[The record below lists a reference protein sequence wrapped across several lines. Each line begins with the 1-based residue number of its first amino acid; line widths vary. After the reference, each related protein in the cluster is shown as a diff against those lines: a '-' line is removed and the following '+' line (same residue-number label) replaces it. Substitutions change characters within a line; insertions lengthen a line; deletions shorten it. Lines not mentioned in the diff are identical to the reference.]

1 MEIDVITGLIT
12 TVGFPIVVC
21 GYLLIR
27 QEKTIKEINETTAA
41 NTMATREL
49 TVLISER
56 LK

>member
-1 MEIDVITGLIT
+1 MDIDMITGLIT

-41 NTMATREL
+41 NTLATREL